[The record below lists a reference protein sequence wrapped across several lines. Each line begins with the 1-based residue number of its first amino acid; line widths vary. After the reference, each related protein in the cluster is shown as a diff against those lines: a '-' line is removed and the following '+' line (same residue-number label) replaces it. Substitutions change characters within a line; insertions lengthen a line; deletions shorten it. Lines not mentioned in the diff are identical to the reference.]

1 MSVFPT
7 PDPNR
12 LHIFPTRPPP
22 PAQPARPP
30 LPHNLAHPH
39 KQYIF
44 TQLPAA
50 RFPHFNSRPWSQ
62 LRPFSSRWFCVSV
75 VLVAHSQV
83 ENNTISYFGR
93 MLRQVLLHLFLFFFF
108 FRGFIKPYSSNV
120 KKDVTTDTR
129 QMVAPRHDVNA
140 PGAVVMPRPSA
151 THQVTIEHRD

>member
-22 PAQPARPP
+22 PCTTCPPSSPSQPGPSA
-30 LPHNLAHPH
+30 LAAYFHAVTRGE
-39 KQYIF
+39 I
-44 TQLPAA
+44 
-50 RFPHFNSRPWSQ
+50 PHFNSRPWSQ
-62 LRPFSSRWFCVSV
+62 LHPFSSRWFCVSV